1 MTGVRK
7 PTASSA
13 DPSVDDRNA
22 GPLTVHPDDTETED
36 HQRKDHMM
44 LLSRVAESVYW
55 SSRYLERAEATARLM
70 RIHTEM
76 FLDLPRHVGIEWS
89 PLLAVTGSR
98 DDFDAG
104 HEEATEDAVVRFLAT
119 DPSSSASIV
128 SAVSA
133 ARANFRVTRAIFPNS
148 SWEELNR
155 LFLWIAESR
164 SVAVDRRTRASWMD
178 RVIRDCQ
185 VLRGLLSSTMSHD
198 AAYSF
203 MEIGRS
209 LECADM
215 TTRVLD
221 VQAGVL
227 LAQPVASESTV
238 ATYADITWASVLKS
252 LSAHQMFRRTVRSG
266 ISGPEALRF
275 LLRDPQFPKSVE
287 HSLTRISRALLELPR
302 YDVAMQRCAEVQRL
316 LVDAEVAELAGE
328 GLHEYVDQLQIGI
341 ADLHSALTETYFVR
355 AAESVQRQSSGA
367 LVASA

>member
-7 PTASSA
+7 PVVSSA
-13 DPSVDDRNA
+13 EPSVKDRRA
-22 GPLTVHPDDTETED
+22 APLPVPPDEAETDD

-89 PLLAVTGSR
+89 PLLAVTGSGE
-98 DDFDAG
+98 DFDAHHG
-104 HEEATEDAVVRFLAT
+104 EATEDAVIRFLAT

-203 MEIGRS
+203 MEIGRA

-227 LAQPVASESTV
+227 LAQPVASEGTV

-287 HSLTRISRALLELPR
+287 HSLTRISRSLLELPR
-302 YDVAMQRCAEVQRL
+302 YDDAMAGCAEVQKM
-316 LVDAEVAELAGE
+316 LVDADVADLAVS
-328 GLHEYVDQLQIGI
+328 GLHEYVDDVQLGI
-341 ADLHSALTETYFVR
+341 AALHEALVSTYFVR
-355 AAESVQRQSSGA
+355 APVAEAEPAPTS
-367 LVASA
+367 LLASA